1 MALSNLENFLKDY
14 SNDTGGLKAKYN
26 ADKDAVL
33 ASYGVVGNEAELV
46 KRGDAHE
53 IKAHMKDAYGAALL
67 VNMP

>member
-1 MALSNLENFLKDY
+1 MALSNLEKFLNDY
-14 SNDTGGLKAKYN
+14 ASDAGGLKAKYK
-26 ADKDAVL
+26 KDPDGIL
-33 ASYGVVGNEAELV
+33 KSYGLADNEIALV